1 MNPKEINNLI
11 QDIEQVLEAVANL
24 DNEDAVKLLLDIK
37 QDLQIKL
44 LTI

>member
-11 QDIEQVLEAVANL
+11 QDIEQVLEAVVNL

-37 QDLQIKL
+37 EDLQIKL